1 MIRSANP
8 DMFVV
13 ERDFDHPLSLLYW
26 AFTDQDAKRVWY
38 GGEGTWEV
46 TKHTLDFRVGGHELW
61 RGRPSP
67 DAPWMTNDAVYYDIV
82 PEERLIFAFVMTMED
97 KLFTASQTILEFS
110 GRGSGSHLKLTEQI
124 IYVDGIDHPDNR
136 REGTRDMMETLNT
149 YLNTVA
155 EKA

>member
-8 DMFVV
+8 DMFVI
-13 ERDFDHPLSLLYW
+13 ERDFDHPLSLLYC
-26 AFTDQDAKRVWY
+26 AFTDQDAKRTWY

-46 TKHTLDFRVGGHELW
+46 TNHTLDFRVGGHELW

-82 PEERLIFAFVMTMED
+82 PEERLILAFVMTMED

-110 GRGSGSHLKLTEQI
+110 GRGAGSHLKLTEQI
-124 IYVDGIDHPDNR
+124 IYVDGIDHPENR
-136 REGTRDMMETLNT
+136 REGTRDMMENLNT

-155 EKA
+155 KKA